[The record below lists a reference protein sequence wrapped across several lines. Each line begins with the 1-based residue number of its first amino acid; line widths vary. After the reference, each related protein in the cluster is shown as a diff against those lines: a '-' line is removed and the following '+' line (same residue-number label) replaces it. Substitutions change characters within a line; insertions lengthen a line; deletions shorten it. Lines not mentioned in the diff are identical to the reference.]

1 MEHPRQYAS
10 TAPDRPAAI
19 DADTGTRRTFREL
32 DERAN
37 RFAHALRGA
46 GLRTGDH
53 IAIVMDNRLE
63 YFDVLWGAM
72 SAGLY
77 VTPVNWHLAPDEV
90 SYIVDDCGASA
101 LIVAADATDAVADLG
116 GEARGL
122 RLSVGRALPGFDD
135 FETALAAQ
143 PADPIDDGVE
153 GSWMFYSSGT
163 TGRPKGIKPPTIGA
177 PLGSPSAFTGLVG
190 GLFGAHEGSVYLCPA
205 PLYHSAP
212 AGWSTTVQRLGG
224 TVVVMDHFDALA
236 CLEAIERYRVTHVQ
250 FVPTHLVRIL
260 KLDEDVRARF
270 DLSSLEVIV
279 HAAAPCPP
287 DVKRGAIDFF
297 GPIIREYYAGS
308 EGGGFCYIDSE
319 DWLAHPGS
327 VGRPLL
333 GAAHVTDEDGNEV
346 PVGVAGQIWFESD
359 NRFEYHGD
367 EKKTAEAWNDRGWMT
382 LGDVGY
388 LDDEGYLYLTDRV
401 SNMIISGGVNI
412 YPRETED
419 VLIGH
424 PAVHDVAVIGIPHPE
439 MGESVRAVVQLAV
452 PADDPDAIADE
463 LRGYCRERLSHFKCP
478 TSVVFVDE
486 LPRLPS
492 GKLARRLLSDEIR
505 GLTPA

>member
-1 MEHPRQYAS
+1 MEHPRQFATS
-10 TAPDRPAAI
+10 APDRAA
-19 DADTGTRRTFREL
+19 ATRSDTGETRTFHEL
-32 DERAN
+32 EARAN
-37 RFAHALRGA
+37 QVAHALRGA

-63 YFDVLWGAM
+63 YFDVLWGAT
-72 SAGLY
+72 SSGLY
-77 VTPVNWHLAPDEV
+77 VTPVNWHLAADEV
-90 SYIVDDCGASA
+90 AYIVDDCGANA
-101 LIVAADATDAVADLG
+101 LVVAADVTDAVADLG
-116 GEARGL
+116 REARAL
-122 RLSVGRALPGFDD
+122 RLAIGGSLPGFED
-135 FETALAAQ
+135 FESVLAAQ
-143 PADPIDDGVE
+143 PTTPIDDGVE

-177 PLGSPSAFTGLVG
+177 PLGSPSAFSALVG
-190 GLFGAHEGSVYLCPA
+190 GLFGIGEGSVYLCPA

-212 AGWSTTVQRLGG
+212 AGWSTTSQRLGAS
-224 TVVVMDHFDALA
+224 VVVMPSFDAVA

-260 KLDEDVRARF
+260 KLDEDVRARY
-270 DLSSLEVIV
+270 DLSSLQVIV

-287 DVKRGAIDFF
+287 DVKRGAIEFF
-297 GPIIREYYAGS
+297 GPILHEYYAGS
-308 EGGGFCYIDSE
+308 EGGGFCYINSE

-327 VGRPLL
+327 VGKPLL
-333 GAAHVTDEDGNEV
+333 GAAHVTDEDGNDV
-346 PVGVAGQIWFESD
+346 PVGTPGQIWFESE

-367 EKKTAEAWNDRGWMT
+367 KQKTAEAWNDQGWMT

-424 PAVHDVAVIGIPHPE
+424 PAVHDVAVIGVPHPD
-439 MGESVRAVVQLAV
+439 MGESVRAVVQLAE
-452 PADDPDAIADE
+452 PTDDPDALAEE
-463 LRGYCRERLSHFKCP
+463 LREYCRARLSHFKCP

-492 GKLARRLLSDEIR
+492 GKLAKRMLNDEVR
-505 GLTPA
+505 GLA

>member
-1 MEHPRQYAS
+1 MQHPRQYAQ

-19 DADTGTRRTFREL
+19 DAASGAVRTYAEL
-32 DERAN
+32 DARAN
-37 RFAHALRGA
+37 RFSHALRGA
-46 GLRTGDH
+46 GLQTGDH
-53 IAIVMDNRLE
+53 IAIVLDNRLE
-63 YFDVLWGAM
+63 MFDVLWGAM
-72 SAGLY
+72 DAGLY
-77 VTPVNWHLAPDEV
+77 VTPVNWHLAHDEV
-90 SYIVDDCGASA
+90 KYIVDDCGASA
-101 LIVAADATDAVADLG
+101 LVVAADVTDAVADLG
-116 GEARGL
+116 GEARSL
-122 RLSVGRALPGFDD
+122 QLAVGRELPGFDD
-135 FETALAAQ
+135 FESALAGQ
-143 PADPIDDGVE
+143 PSDPVADEAE

-177 PLGSPSAFTGLVG
+177 PIGSPNGFSALVG
-190 GLFGAHEGSVYLCPA
+190 GLFGIGEGSTYLCPA

-212 AGWSTTVQRLGG
+212 AGWSTTSQRLGA
-224 TVVVMDHFDALA
+224 TVVFMHSFDAEA
-236 CLEAIERYRVTHVQ
+236 CLATIEQYRVTHVQ

-260 KLDEDVRARF
+260 KLDPEVRAKY
-270 DLSSLEVIV
+270 DLSSLQVIV

-287 DVKRGAIDFF
+287 DVKRGAIELF
-297 GPIIREYYAGS
+297 GPILHEYYAGS
-308 EGGGFCYIDSE
+308 EGGGFCYIDSD

-327 VGRPLL
+327 VGKPLM
-333 GAAHVTDEDGNEV
+333 GAAHVTDEDGNEL
-346 PVGVAGQIWFESD
+346 PNGEAGQIWFESE

-367 EKKTAEAWNDRGWMT
+367 KQKTAEAWDDRGWMT

-388 LDDEGYLYLTDRV
+388 VDDEGYVFLTDRV

-424 PAVHDVAVIGIPHPE
+424 PAVHDVAVIGVPHPE
-439 MGESVRAVVQLAV
+439 MGESVRAVVQLAEPV
-452 PADDPDAIADE
+452 ADE
-463 LRGYCRERLSHFKCP
+463 DAMAEELRAYCRERLSHFKCP

-492 GKLARRLLSDEIR
+492 GKIAKRMFSDEVR

>member
-1 MEHPRQYAS
+1 MEHPRQYAQ

-19 DADTGTRRTFREL
+19 DAETGEVRTYRAL

-37 RFAHALRGA
+37 RFAHALRDA
-46 GLRTGDH
+46 GLHTGGH
-53 IAIVMDNRLE
+53 IAVVLDNRLE
-63 YFDVLWGAM
+63 MFDALWGAM
-72 SAGLY
+72 VSGLY
-77 VTPVNWHLAPDEV
+77 VTPVNWHLAHDEV
-90 SYIVDDCGASA
+90 EYIVDDCGASA
-101 LIVAADATDAVADLG
+101 LVVAADVTDAAAGLG
-116 GEARGL
+116 TEARAL
-122 RLSVGRALPGFDD
+122 RLAVGRTPAGFDD
-135 FETALAAQ
+135 FEAVLAAQ
-143 PADPIDDGVE
+143 PSDPIADEAE

-177 PLGSPSAFTGLVG
+177 PLGGPNGFSGLVG
-190 GLFGAHEGSVYLCPA
+190 GLFGIGETSTYLCPA

-212 AGWSTTVQRLGG
+212 AGWSTTSQRLGA
-224 TVVVMDHFDALA
+224 TVVFMHSFDAEA
-236 CLEAIERYRVTHVQ
+236 CLAAIERYRVTHVQ

-260 KLDEDVRARF
+260 KLEPEVRAEY
-270 DLSSLEVIV
+270 DLSSLQVIV

-287 DVKRGAIDFF
+287 DVKRGAIEFF
-297 GPIIREYYAGS
+297 GPILHEYYAGS
-308 EGGGFCYIDSE
+308 EGGGFCYIDSA

-327 VGRPLL
+327 VGKPLL
-333 GAAHVTDEDGNEV
+333 GATHVTDEDGNEL
-346 PVGVAGQIWFESD
+346 PNGEAGQLWFESSHQ
-359 NRFEYHGD
+359 FEYHGD
-367 EKKTAEAWNDRGWMT
+367 KKKTAEAWNDRGWMT

-388 LDDEGYLYLTDRV
+388 VDDEGYVYLTDRV

-439 MGESVRAVVQLAV
+439 MGESVRAVVQLAEPV
-452 PADDPDAIADE
+452 ADEDAMAEE

-492 GKLARRLLSDEIR
+492 GKIAKRMFSDEVR
-505 GLTPA
+505 GLTSA

>member
-1 MEHPRQYAS
+1 MEHPRQYAQ
-10 TAPDRPAAI
+10 TVPDRPAAI
-19 DADTGTRRTFREL
+19 DADTGAIRTYREL
-32 DERAN
+32 EQRAN
-37 RFAHALRGA
+37 RVAHALRNA

-53 IAIVMDNRLE
+53 VAVVMDNRLE
-63 YFDVLWGAM
+63 IFDVLWGAM
-72 SAGLY
+72 RAGLY

-90 SYIVDDCGASA
+90 SYIVEDCGANA
-101 LIVAADATDAVADLG
+101 LFVAADATSAVADLG
-116 GEARGL
+116 HESRALQVAIGGE
-122 RLSVGRALPGFDD
+122 LPGFDD
-135 FETALAAQ
+135 FETVLAAQ
-143 PADPIDDGVE
+143 PVDPIDDEAE

-177 PLGSPSAFTGLVG
+177 PIGTPNAFSGLVG
-190 GLFGAHEGSVYLCPA
+190 GLFGIGESSVYLCPA

-212 AGWSTTVQRLGG
+212 AGWSTTSQRLGA
-224 TVVVMDHFDALA
+224 TVVFMHSFDAVR
-236 CLEAIERYRVTHVQ
+236 CLEAIERYHVTHVQ
-250 FVPTHLVRIL
+250 FVPTHMVRIL
-260 KLDEDVRARF
+260 KLEEKERAGF
-270 DLSSLEVIV
+270 DTSSLEVIV

-297 GPIIREYYAGS
+297 GPKLHEYYAGS
-308 EGGGFCYIDSE
+308 EGGGFCYIDSP

-327 VGRPLL
+327 VGKPLL
-333 GAAHVTDEDGNEV
+333 GAAHVTGEDGTELPNGE
-346 PVGVAGQIWFESD
+346 AGQLWFESS

-367 EKKTAEAWNDRGWMT
+367 QAKTAEAWDDRGWMT

-388 LDDEGYLYLTDRV
+388 VDDDGYVYLTDRV

-439 MGESVRAVVQLAV
+439 MGESVRAIVQLAS
-452 PADDPDAIADE
+452 PADDEDAMSEE
-463 LRGYCRERLSHFKCP
+463 LRSYCRDRLSHFKCP

-492 GKLARRLLSDEIR
+492 GKIAKRLFSDEVR
-505 GLTPA
+505 GLA

>member
-1 MEHPRQYAS
+1 MQHPRHYAQ
-10 TAPDRPAAI
+10 TAPGRPAAI
-19 DADTGTRRTFREL
+19 DADSGAIRTYAEL
-32 DERAN
+32 DERA
-37 RFAHALRGA
+37 RRLTHAVRGA
-46 GLRTGDH
+46 GLHTGDH

-63 YFDVLWGAM
+63 YFEVLWGAM
-72 SAGLY
+72 NAGLY
-77 VTPVNWHLAPDEV
+77 VTPVNWHLAADEV
-90 SYIVDDCGASA
+90 RYIVDDCGAQA
-101 LIVAADATDAVADLG
+101 LVVAADVSAAVADLG
-116 GEARGL
+116 QEARAL
-122 RLSVGRALPGFDD
+122 RLALGGELAGFDD
-135 FETALAAQ
+135 YERVLAAQ
-143 PADPIDDGVE
+143 PAGPVDDEAE

-177 PLGSPSAFTGLVG
+177 PLGSTNAFSGLVG
-190 GLFGAHEGSVYLCPA
+190 GLFGVTEGSVYLCPA

-224 TVVVMDHFDALA
+224 TVVAMHHFDAEA
-236 CLEAIERYRVTHVQ
+236 CLAVIERYRVTHVQ

-260 KLDEDVRARF
+260 KLDPDVRAKY
-270 DLSSLEVIV
+270 DLSSLQVIV

-287 DVKRGAIDFF
+287 DVKRGAIEFF
-297 GPIIREYYAGS
+297 GPILHEYYAGS
-308 EGGGFCYIDSE
+308 EGGGFCYIDST

-327 VGRPLL
+327 VGKPLL
-333 GAAHVTDEDGNEV
+333 GAAHVADEDGKEL
-346 PVGVAGQIWFESD
+346 PVGEAGQLWFESS

-367 EKKTAEAWNDRGWMT
+367 KQKTAEAWNDRGWMT

-388 LDDEGYLYLTDRV
+388 VDDEGYVFLTDRV

-424 PAVHDVAVIGIPHPE
+424 PAVTDVAVIGVPHPE
-439 MGESVRAVVQLAV
+439 MGESVRAVVQLAE
-452 PADDPDAIADE
+452 PSADE
-463 LRGYCRERLSHFKCP
+463 DATAAELIAYCRDHLSHFKCP

-492 GKLARRLLSDEIR
+492 GKIAKRMFSDEVR
-505 GLTPA
+505 GISPA

>member
-1 MEHPRQYAS
+1 MEHPRQFAS
-10 TAPDRPAAI
+10 TAPDRPAAT
-19 DADTGTRRTFREL
+19 DAETGQTRTFAEL

-37 RFAHALRGA
+37 RMAHALRAA
-46 GLRTGDH
+46 GLHTGDH
-53 IAIVMDNRLE
+53 VALVTDNRLE
-63 YFDVLWGAM
+63 FFDVVWGAM
-72 SAGLY
+72 SSGLY

-90 SYIVDDCGASA
+90 SYIVDDCGAQA
-101 LIVAADATDAVADLG
+101 LIVAADATDPVVGLG
-116 GEARGL
+116 GGARSL
-122 RLSVGRALPGFDD
+122 RLAMGHELPGFDD
-135 FETALAAQ
+135 FERTLAAQ
-143 PADPIDDGVE
+143 PAGPIDDGAE

-177 PLGSPSAFTGLVG
+177 PLGSPNAFSGLVG
-190 GLFGAHEGSVYLCPA
+190 GLFGVGEGSVYLCPA

-224 TVVVMDHFDALA
+224 SVVVMHHFDAEA
-236 CLEAIERYRVTHVQ
+236 CLAAIERYRVTHVQ

-260 KLDEDVRARF
+260 KLDEGVRARF
-270 DLSSLEVIV
+270 DLSSLEVVV

-287 DVKRGAIDFF
+287 DVKRGAIEYF
-297 GPIIREYYAGS
+297 GPILHEYYAGS
-308 EGGGFCYIDSE
+308 EGGGFCYINSE

-327 VGRPLL
+327 VGKPLL
-333 GAAHVTDEDGNEV
+333 GAAHVTDEDGTEL
-346 PVGVAGQIWFESD
+346 PVGGSGQLWFETQ

-367 EKKTAEAWNDRGWMT
+367 RDKTAAAFDDRGWMT

-424 PAVHDVAVIGIPHPE
+424 PAITDVAVIGIPHAE
-439 MGESVRAVVQLAV
+439 MGESVRAVVQLAA
-452 PADDPDAIADE
+452 PADDPDAMADE
-463 LRGYCRERLSHFKCP
+463 LRQYCRERLSHFKCP
-478 TSVVFVDE
+478 TSVVFIDE

-492 GKLARRLLSDEIR
+492 GKLAKRMLSDEIR

>member
-1 MEHPRQYAS
+1 MEHPRHYAT

-19 DADTGTRRTFREL
+19 DADTGATRTYREL

-37 RFAHALRGA
+37 RVAHALRSA
-46 GLRTGDH
+46 GLNTGDH
-53 IAIVMDNRLE
+53 VAVVLDNRLE
-63 YFDVLWGAM
+63 MFDVLWGAM
-72 SAGLY
+72 VSGLY
-77 VTPVNWHLAPDEV
+77 VTPVNWHLATDEV
-90 SYIVDDCGASA
+90 TYIVDDCGASA
-101 LIVAADATDAVADLG
+101 LVVAADVTDAVASLG
-116 GEARGL
+116 SGVRAL
-122 RLSVGRALPGFDD
+122 RLAVGGTVPGFDD
-135 FETALAAQ
+135 FETVLAAQ
-143 PADPIDDGVE
+143 AADPITDEAE

-177 PLGSPSAFTGLVG
+177 PLGSPNAFSGLVG
-190 GLFGAHEGSVYLCPA
+190 GLFGIGEGSVYLCPA

-212 AGWSTTVQRLGG
+212 AGWSTTSQRLGA
-224 TVVVMDHFDALA
+224 TVVFLHSFDAEA
-236 CLEAIERYRVTHVQ
+236 CLAAIERYRVTHVQ

-260 KLDEDVRARF
+260 KLDPAVRAKY
-270 DLSSLEVIV
+270 DVSSLQVIV
-279 HAAAPCPP
+279 HAAAPCPA
-287 DVKRGAIDFF
+287 DVKRGAIEFF
-297 GPIIREYYAGS
+297 GPILHEYYAGS

-327 VGRPLL
+327 VGKPLL
-333 GAAHVTDEDGNEV
+333 GAAHVTDEDGKELPNGE
-346 PVGVAGQIWFESD
+346 PGQLWFESS

-367 EKKTAEAWNDRGWMT
+367 EKKTAEAWDDRGWMT

-388 LDDEGYLYLTDRV
+388 VDDDGYVFLTDRV

-424 PAVHDVAVIGIPHPE
+424 PGVHDVAVIGIPHPE
-439 MGESVRAVVQLAV
+439 MGESVRAVVQLAE
-452 PADDPDAIADE
+452 PAADPDAMAEE
-463 LRGYCRERLSHFKCP
+463 LRQYCRDRLSHFKCP

-492 GKLARRLLSDEIR
+492 GKIAKRMFSDEVR
-505 GLTPA
+505 GLT

>member
-1 MEHPRQYAS
+1 MEHPRQYALS
-10 TAPDRPAAI
+10 APDRPAVI
-19 DADTGTRRTFREL
+19 DADTGDVRTFQQL

-37 RFAHALRGA
+37 RVAHALRSA
-46 GLRTGDH
+46 GLHTGDH
-53 IAIVMDNRLE
+53 MALVMDNRLE
-63 YFDVLWGAM
+63 FLDVLWGAM
-72 SAGLY
+72 YSGLY
-77 VTPVNWHLAPDEV
+77 FTPVNWHLAADEV
-90 SYIVDDCGASA
+90 QYIVEDCGANA
-101 LIVAADATDAVADLG
+101 LIVAADATNSVADLG
-116 GEARGL
+116 REARALQLALG
-122 RLSVGRALPGFDD
+122 GDLPGFDD
-135 FETALAAQ
+135 FEKVLAAQ
-143 PADPIDDGVE
+143 PTDPIDDGAE

-177 PLGSPSAFTGLVG
+177 PLGAPSAFSALVG
-190 GLFGAHEGSVYLCPA
+190 GLFGVTEGSVYLCPA

-212 AGWSTTVQRLGG
+212 AGWSSTAHRLGA
-224 TVVVMDHFDALA
+224 TVVVMHQFDALA

-260 KLDEDVRARF
+260 KLDEEVRGRF
-270 DLSSLEVIV
+270 DLSSLQVIV

-287 DVKRGAIDFF
+287 DVKRGAIEFF
-297 GPIIREYYAGS
+297 GPILHEYYAGS
-308 EGGGFCYIDSE
+308 EGGGFCYINSE

-333 GAAHVTDEDGNEV
+333 GAAHVTDDDGNEV
-346 PVGVAGQIWFESD
+346 PVGTAGQVWFESE

-367 EKKTAEAWNDRGWMT
+367 KKKTAEAWNDRGWMT

-439 MGESVRAVVQLAV
+439 MGESVRAVVQLAE
-452 PADDPDAIADE
+452 PANDPDAMAEE
-463 LRGYCRERLSHFKCP
+463 LRVYCRERLSHFKCP

-492 GKLARRLLSDEIR
+492 GKLAKRMLSDDIR
-505 GLTPA
+505 GMTPA

>member
-1 MEHPRQYAS
+1 MEHPRQYAM
-10 TAPDRPAAI
+10 TAPDRPATI
-19 DADTGTRRTFREL
+19 DAGTGAIRTFREL

-37 RFAHALRGA
+37 RVAHALRAA
-46 GLRTGDH
+46 GLQTADH
-53 IAIVMDNRLE
+53 IAVVMDNRLE
-63 YFDVLWGAM
+63 FLDVLWGAM
-72 SAGLY
+72 YAGLY
-77 VTPVNWHLAPDEV
+77 YTPVNWHLAADEV
-90 SYIVDDCGASA
+90 AYIVEDCGASA
-101 LIVAADATDAVADLG
+101 LVVAADATDAVGSLGRDSRRLQLALG
-116 GEARGL
+116 GD
-122 RLSVGRALPGFDD
+122 VPGFDD
-135 FETALAAQ
+135 FETVLAAQ
-143 PADPIDDGVE
+143 PTDPIADGAE

-177 PLGSPSAFTGLVG
+177 PLGSPNGFSALVG
-190 GLFGAHEGSVYLCPA
+190 GLFGIGEGSVYLCPA

-212 AGWSTTVQRLGG
+212 AGWSSTSQRLGA
-224 TVVVMDHFDALA
+224 TVVVMHQFDAVA

-260 KLDEDVRARF
+260 KLDEEVRGRF
-270 DLSSLEVIV
+270 DLSSLQVIV

-287 DVKRGAIDFF
+287 DVKRGAIEFF
-297 GPIIREYYAGS
+297 GPILHEYYAGS
-308 EGGGFCYIDSE
+308 EGGGFCYINSE

-346 PVGVAGQIWFESD
+346 PTGTAGQVWFESE

-367 EKKTAEAWNDRGWMT
+367 KQKTAEAWNDRGWMT

-388 LDDEGYLYLTDRV
+388 LDGEGYLYLTDRV

-424 PAVHDVAVIGIPHPE
+424 PAVHDVAVIGVPHPE
-439 MGESVRAVVQLAV
+439 MGESVRAVVQLAA
-452 PADDPDAIADE
+452 PPDDPDATAEE
-463 LRGYCRERLSHFKCP
+463 LREYCRARLSHFKCP
-478 TSVVFVDE
+478 KSVDFEAE
-486 LPRLPS
+486 LPRHPT
-492 GKLARRLLSDEIR
+492 GKLYKRLLRDRYWKSK
-505 GLTPA
+505 PA

>member
-1 MEHPRQYAS
+1 MQHPRQYAQ

-19 DADTGTRRTFREL
+19 DAESGEVRTYAEL
-32 DERAN
+32 DARAN
-37 RFAHALRGA
+37 RLAHALRGA
-46 GLRTGDH
+46 GLQSGDH
-53 IAIVMDNRLE
+53 IAIVLDNRLE
-63 YFDVLWGAM
+63 MFDVLWGAM
-72 SAGLY
+72 TAGLY
-77 VTPVNWHLAPDEV
+77 VTPVNWHLAHDEV
-90 SYIVDDCGASA
+90 EYIVDDCGATA
-101 LIVAADATDAVADLG
+101 LVVAADVTDAVTDLG
-116 GEARGL
+116 GDARAL
-122 RLSVGRALPGFDD
+122 RLAVGRDLAGFDD
-135 FETALAAQ
+135 FEATLAAQ
-143 PADPIDDGVE
+143 PSDPVADEAE

-177 PLGSPSAFTGLVG
+177 PLGSPNGFSALVG
-190 GLFGAHEGSVYLCPA
+190 GLFGIGESSTYLCPA

-212 AGWSTTVQRLGG
+212 AGWSTTSQRLGA
-224 TVVVMDHFDALA
+224 TVVFMHSFDAEA
-236 CLEAIERYRVTHVQ
+236 CLAAIERYRVTHVQ

-260 KLDEDVRARF
+260 KLDPDVRAEY
-270 DLSSLEVIV
+270 DLSSLQVIV

-287 DVKRGAIDFF
+287 DVKRGAIEFF
-297 GPIIREYYAGS
+297 GPILHEYYAGS
-308 EGGGFCYIDSE
+308 EGGGFCYINSE

-327 VGRPLL
+327 VGKPLM
-333 GAAHVTDEDGNEV
+333 GAAHVTDEDGNEL
-346 PVGVAGQIWFESD
+346 PNGEAGQIWFESE

-367 EKKTAEAWNDRGWMT
+367 KQKTAEAWDDRGWMT

-388 LDDEGYLYLTDRV
+388 VDDEGYVFLTDRV

-424 PAVHDVAVIGIPHPE
+424 PAVHDVAVIGVPHPE
-439 MGESVRAVVQLAV
+439 MGESVRAVVQLAEPV
-452 PADDPDAIADE
+452 ADE
-463 LRGYCRERLSHFKCP
+463 DAMAEELRAYCRERLSHFKCP

-492 GKLARRLLSDEIR
+492 GKIAKRMFSNEVR

>member
-1 MEHPRQYAS
+1 MEHPRHYAES
-10 TAPDRPAAI
+10 APDRPAAI
-19 DADTGTRRTFREL
+19 DAASGATRTYREL
-32 DERAN
+32 DARAN
-37 RFAHALRGA
+37 QVAHVLRGA
-46 GLRTGDH
+46 GVHTGDH
-53 IAIVMDNRLE
+53 IAVVLDNRLE
-63 YFDVLWGAM
+63 MFDVLWGAM
-72 SAGLY
+72 VAGLY
-77 VTPVNWHLAPDEV
+77 VTPVNWHLAHDEV
-90 SYIVDDCGASA
+90 EYIVDDCGADA
-101 LIVAADATDAVADLG
+101 LVVAADVTDAVAGLG
-116 GEARGL
+116 SEVRAL
-122 RLSVGRALPGFDD
+122 RLAVGRALPGFDE
-135 FETALAAQ
+135 FEGAIAAQ
-143 PADPIDDGVE
+143 PSSPIADEAE

-177 PLGSPSAFTGLVG
+177 PIGSPSAFSGLVG
-190 GLFGAHEGSVYLCPA
+190 GLFGITEGSVYLCPA

-212 AGWSTTVQRLGG
+212 AGWSTTSQRLGA
-224 TVVVMDHFDALA
+224 TVVFMHSFDAEA
-236 CLEAIERYRVTHVQ
+236 CLAAIERYHVTHVQ

-260 KLDEDVRARF
+260 KLDPDVRAKY
-270 DLSSLEVIV
+270 DLSSLRVIV

-297 GPIIREYYAGS
+297 GPILHEYYAGS
-308 EGGGFCYIDSE
+308 EGGGFCYIDSA

-327 VGRPLL
+327 VGKPLL
-333 GAAHVTDEDGNEV
+333 GAAHVTDEDGNEL
-346 PVGVAGQIWFESD
+346 PNGEAGQLWFESS

-367 EKKTAEAWNDRGWMT
+367 QAKTAEAWDDRGWMT

-388 LDDEGYLYLTDRV
+388 VDDDGYVYLTDRV

-439 MGESVRAVVQLAV
+439 MGESVRAVVQLAA
-452 PADDPDAIADE
+452 PTDDEDAMAEE
-463 LRGYCRERLSHFKCP
+463 LREYCRARLSHFKCP

-492 GKLARRLLSDEIR
+492 GKIAKRMFSDEVR
-505 GLTPA
+505 GLT

>member
-1 MEHPRQYAS
+1 MEHPRQYAT
-10 TAPDRPAAI
+10 TAPDRAAAT
-19 DADTGTRRTFREL
+19 DADTGAVRTFAQL
-32 DERAN
+32 DQRAN
-37 RFAHALRGA
+37 RVAHALRGA

-53 IAIVMDNRLE
+53 VAIVMDNRLE

-72 SAGLY
+72 TSGLY
-77 VTPVNWHLAPDEV
+77 VTPVNWHLAADEV

-101 LIVAADATDAVADLG
+101 LIVAADATDAVAGLG
-116 GEARGL
+116 TGARAL
-122 RLSVGRALPGFDD
+122 RLALGRELPGFDD
-135 FETALAAQ
+135 FETVLAAQ
-143 PADPIDDGVE
+143 SDEPIDDETE

-177 PLGSPSAFTGLVG
+177 RLGSPNAFSGLVG
-190 GLFGAHEGSVYLCPA
+190 GLFGIGEGSVYLCPA

-212 AGWSTTVQRLGG
+212 AGWSTTSQRLGAS
-224 TVVVMDHFDALA
+224 VVIMHGFDAEA
-236 CLEAIERYRVTHVQ
+236 CLAAIERHRVTHVQ

-260 KLDEDVRARF
+260 KLDPDVRAKY
-270 DLSSLEVIV
+270 DLSSLQVIV

-287 DVKRGAIDFF
+287 DVKRGAIEFF
-297 GPIIREYYAGS
+297 GPILHEYYAGS
-308 EGGGFCYIDSE
+308 EGGGFCYIDSH

-327 VGRPLL
+327 VGKPLL
-333 GAAHVTDEDGNEV
+333 GAAHVTDENGRELPNGE
-346 PVGVAGQIWFESD
+346 AGQLWFESS

-367 EKKTAEAWNDRGWMT
+367 QKKTAEAWDDRGWMT

-388 LDDEGYLYLTDRV
+388 VDDEGYVYLTDRV

-419 VLIGH
+419 LLIGH
-424 PAVHDVAVIGIPHPE
+424 PAVHDVAVIGVPHPE
-439 MGESVRAVVQLAV
+439 MGESVRAIVQLAAPV
-452 PADDPDAIADE
+452 DDEDAMAEE
-463 LRGYCRERLSHFKCP
+463 LREYCRARLSHFKCP

-492 GKLARRLLSDEIR
+492 GKIAKRLFSDEVR
-505 GLTPA
+505 GLSPA

>member
-1 MEHPRQYAS
+1 MEHPRQYAE
-10 TAPDRPAAI
+10 TAPDHPAAI
-19 DADTGTRRTFREL
+19 DADSSAVRTYREL
-32 DERAN
+32 EDRAN
-37 RFAHALRGA
+37 RVAHTLRDA

-53 IAIVMDNRLE
+53 VAVVMDNRLE
-63 YFDVLWGAM
+63 IFDVFWGAM
-72 SAGLY
+72 RAGLY

-101 LIVAADATDAVADLG
+101 LFVAADATDAAADLG
-116 GEARGL
+116 RD
-122 RLSVGRALPGFDD
+122 SRALQLAVGGEVAGFDD
-135 FETALAAQ
+135 FESALAGQ
-143 PADPIDDGVE
+143 PVSPIDDEAE

-163 TGRPKGIKPPTIGA
+163 TGRPKGIKPPIIGA
-177 PLGSPSAFTGLVG
+177 PLGSSNAFAALVG
-190 GLFGAHEGSVYLCPA
+190 GLFGINEQSVYLCPA

-212 AGWSTTVQRLGG
+212 AGWSTTAQRVGA
-224 TVVVMDHFDALA
+224 TVVFLRSFDALQ
-236 CLEAIERYRVTHVQ
+236 CLEAIERYGVTHVQ
-250 FVPTHLVRIL
+250 FVPTHMVRIL
-260 KLDEDVRARF
+260 KLDEQERARF
-270 DLSSLEVIV
+270 DTSSLEVIV

-297 GPIIREYYAGS
+297 GPKLHEYYAGS
-308 EGGGFCYIDSE
+308 EGGGFCYINSE

-327 VGRPLL
+327 VGKPLL
-333 GAAHVTDEDGNEV
+333 GAVHVTDEAGTELPNGD
-346 PVGVAGQIWFESD
+346 AGQLWFESS

-367 EKKTAEAWNDRGWMT
+367 RAKTAEAWDDRGWMT

-388 LDDEGYLYLTDRV
+388 VDDDGYVFLTDRV

-424 PAVHDVAVIGIPHPE
+424 PAVHDVAVIGIPHPD
-439 MGESVRAVVQLAV
+439 MGESVRAVVQLAS
-452 PADDPDAIADE
+452 PTDDEDAMADE
-463 LRGYCRERLSHFKCP
+463 LSRYCRERLSHFKCP

-492 GKLARRLLSDEIR
+492 GKIAKRLFSDEVR
-505 GLTPA
+505 GLA